1 MKCIK
6 CGNFVPE
13 NAKIC
18 PFCGEKIEAIENVV
32 NKDIENKDN
41 EGQTQEENKELSK
54 QLNWFDFSVEAI
66 KENWQNILI
75 VSLINN
81 PLFWVL
87 SLGLV
92 SSYHYSL
99 LYNFSISFIN
109 KNTKID
115 FSYSKDFLK
124 GLKILSIH
132 SLTLI
137 PFIIILI
144 ILTGI
149 WIFSFINAERDYT
162 FALFFFLSYVISV
175 FYLMFFSSFY
185 ILSRYFFIIVLIDK
199 EKEKVDIWKLI
210 IQTYR
215 LMIKNAIISILL
227 ILILLVIFMPVQ
239 NLIGILCYC
248 TCGLIFFLVSF
259 PYLIGDIF
267 CMSFLLDQ
275 YNKGKI
281 KIV

>member
-6 CGNFVPE
+6 CSNFVPE

-18 PFCGEKIEAIENVV
+18 PFCGEKIEAIENT
-32 NKDIENKDN
+32 ENKGN
-41 EGQTQEENKELSK
+41 EDQTQEENKELSK
-54 QLNWFDFSVEAI
+54 QPNWFDFSVEVI
-66 KENWQNILI
+66 KENWQKILI
-75 VSLINN
+75 ISLINN
-81 PLFWVL
+81 PIFWVL

-92 SSYHYSL
+92 SSYNYSL

-109 KNTKID
+109 KNTKMD
-115 FSYSKDFLK
+115 FSYSKDFLN
-124 GLKILSIH
+124 GLKILAIH
-132 SLTLI
+132 LLTLI

-149 WIFSFINAERDYT
+149 LIFSFIQAERNYT
-162 FALFFFLSYVISV
+162 YALFFFLSYIISI
-175 FYLMFFSSFY
+175 FYLIFFSSFY
-185 ILSRYFFIIVLIDK
+185 IVSRYFVIISLIER
-199 EKEKVDIWKLI
+199 EKEKIDTWNLI

-227 ILILLVIFMPVQ
+227 IFILLVIFLAVQ

-248 TCGLIFFLVSF
+248 TCGLTFFFVSF
-259 PYLIGDIF
+259 PYLIVDIF
-267 CMSFLLDQ
+267 FMSFLLDQ
-275 YNKGKI
+275 YNRGKI

>member
-18 PFCGEKIEAIENVV
+18 PFCGEKIEAIENT
-32 NKDIENKDN
+32 ENKGN
-41 EGQTQEENKELSK
+41 ETQTQEENKELSK
-54 QLNWFDFSVEAI
+54 QLNWFDFSVEVI
-66 KENWQNILI
+66 KENWQKILI
-75 VSLINN
+75 ISLINN
-81 PLFWVL
+81 PIFWVL

-92 SSYHYSL
+92 SSYNYSL

-109 KNTKID
+109 KNTKMD
-115 FSYSKDFLK
+115 FSYSKDFLN
-124 GLKILSIH
+124 GLKILAIH
-132 SLTLI
+132 LLTLI

-149 WIFSFINAERDYT
+149 LIFSFIQAERNYT
-162 FALFFFLSYVISV
+162 YALFFFLSYIISI
-175 FYLMFFSSFY
+175 FYLIFFSSFY
-185 ILSRYFFIIVLIDK
+185 IVSRYFVIISLIER
-199 EKEKVDIWKLI
+199 EKEKIDTWNLI

-227 ILILLVIFMPVQ
+227 IFILLVIFLAVQ

-248 TCGLIFFLVSF
+248 TCGLTFFFVSF
-259 PYLIGDIF
+259 PYLIVDIF
-267 CMSFLLDQ
+267 FMSFLLDQ
-275 YNKGKI
+275 YNRGKI

>member
-18 PFCGEKIEAIENVV
+18 PFCGEKIEAIENT
-32 NKDIENKDN
+32 ENKGN
-41 EGQTQEENKELSK
+41 EDQTQEENKELSK
-54 QLNWFDFSVEAI
+54 QLNWFDFSVEVI
-66 KENWQNILI
+66 KENWQKILI
-75 VSLINN
+75 ISLINN
-81 PLFWVL
+81 PIFWVL

-92 SSYHYSL
+92 SSYNYSL

-109 KNTKID
+109 KNTKMD
-115 FSYSKDFLK
+115 FSYSKDFLN
-124 GLKILSIH
+124 GLKILAIH
-132 SLTLI
+132 LLTLI

-149 WIFSFINAERDYT
+149 LIFSFIQAERNYT
-162 FALFFFLSYVISV
+162 YALFFFLSYIISI
-175 FYLMFFSSFY
+175 FYLIFFSSFY
-185 ILSRYFFIIVLIDK
+185 IVSRYFVIISLIER
-199 EKEKVDIWKLI
+199 EKEKIDTWNLI

-227 ILILLVIFMPVQ
+227 IFILLVIFLAVQ

-248 TCGLIFFLVSF
+248 TCGIVFFFVSF
-259 PYLIGDIF
+259 PYLIVDIF
-267 CMSFLLDQ
+267 FMSFLLDQ